1 MVQQAKQANEDK
13 ALRLKAISKHKTF
26 LSTQEDDE
34 LTEATSPMANTVM
47 NSSGGSSQPSTSSSD
62 EPDAAAPAML
72 DQPDRPEPH
81 VPATDEKAGSSQ
93 ASDTDKQSNLPPQTA
108 VLDRPE
114 RPEPESSH
122 DDASSAQSSLTQQAG
137 TFAFS
142 SSGQIDFARPSSPAS
157 GEEVYTRLVHHAY
170 GCNAFMA

>member
-1 MVQQAKQANEDK
+1 
-13 ALRLKAISKHKTF
+13 
-26 LSTQEDDE
+26 
-34 LTEATSPMANTVM
+34 
-47 NSSGGSSQPSTSSSD
+47 
-62 EPDAAAPAML
+62 ML

-81 VPATDEKAGSSQ
+81 VPTKDEKAGSSQ
-93 ASDTDKQSNLPPQTA
+93 ASNTDKQSNLPPQTA

-142 SSGQIDFARPSSPAS
+142 SAGQIDFARPSSPAN
-157 GEEVYTRLVHHAY
+157 GEEVHNRLVHHAY
-170 GCNAFMA
+170 GCNAFVA